1 MKILVTGGWGQLG
14 WDCRE
19 VFLPKHE
26 VLALDLPNL
35 DITDAASV
43 DGVLNLWKPDAIV
56 NCAAYT
62 AVDRA
67 ESDVAKAWRVNREG
81 PALLASRA
89 AAHNILLVHI
99 STDYVFDGLR
109 PVPQPY
115 VETDKPNPTSVYGK
129 SKLAGEREIQERD
142 PRHAILRTAWLY
154 GSHGY
159 NFLKTILR
167 RAVNEPQKGLRVVND
182 QFGTP
187 TWSRQLAKQILAVL
201 EADATGLFHAS
212 GEGYCSWFDFAKEFI
227 SAMKLDCEVRP
238 CTTADYPT
246 STVRPANSILE
257 NAALKKAGLNVMR
270 DWREDLR
277 EYAARYREPLLR
289 EVKTQS

>member
-1 MKILVTGGWGQLG
+1 MKILVTGGMGQLG

-19 VFLPKHE
+19 VFTGHE

-35 DITDAASV
+35 DITEAASV
-43 DGVLNLWKPDAIV
+43 DGILSLWRPDVIV

-67 ESDVAKAWRVNREG
+67 ETDVAKTWNVNREG
-81 PALLASRA
+81 PALLATRA
-89 AAHNILLVHI
+89 KAYDIFLLHV
-99 STDYVFDGLR
+99 STDYVFDGAR
-109 PVPQPY
+109 PVPEPYLESDQPHP
-115 VETDKPNPTSVYGK
+115 VSVYGK
-129 SKLAGEREIQERD
+129 SKLAGEREIRERA

-154 GSHGY
+154 GAHGY

-167 RAVNEPQKGLRVVND
+167 RAVTDPRRGLRIVND

-187 TWSRQLAKQILAVL
+187 TWSRRLAEQILAVI

-212 GEGYCSWFDFAKEFI
+212 GEGHCSWYDFAKEFI
-227 SAMKLDCEVRP
+227 SLMKVDCEVRP

-246 STVRPANSILE
+246 PTVRPANSILE
-257 NAALKKAGLNVMR
+257 NANLKKAGLNRMQ
-270 DWREDLR
+270 DWRTDLG
-277 EYAARYREPLLR
+277 EYVQRYREALLN
-289 EVKTQS
+289 EVRA

>member
-19 VFLPKHE
+19 VFAPRHE

-43 DGVLNLWKPDAIV
+43 DGILNLWKPDAIV

-67 ESDVAKAWRVNREG
+67 ESDVAKAWHVNRDG

-89 AAHNILLVHI
+89 KAHDLFLLHV
-99 STDYVFDGLR
+99 STDYVFDGTR
-109 PVPQPY
+109 PIPEPY
-115 VETDKPNPTSVYGK
+115 VETDAPNPISTYGK
-129 SKLAGEREIQERD
+129 SKLAGEREIEERA

-154 GSHGY
+154 GAHGY

-167 RAVNEPQKGLRVVND
+167 RAVNDPKKGLRVVND
-182 QFGTP
+182 QYGSP
-187 TWSRQLAKQILAVL
+187 TWSRRLAHQILAVL
-201 EADATGLFHAS
+201 EADTTGLFHAS
-212 GEGYCSWFDFAKEFI
+212 GEGYGSWFDFASAFL
-227 SAMKLDCEVRP
+227 SAMGLDAEVRA

-246 STVRPANSILE
+246 PTTRPTNSILE
-257 NAALKKAGLNVMR
+257 NAALKRAGLNQMK
-270 DWREDLR
+270 DWREDLQ
-277 EYAARYREPLLR
+277 AFASRYRDSLLR
-289 EVKTQS
+289 EVAH

>member
-1 MKILVTGGWGQLG
+1 MKILVTGGLGQLG

-19 VFLPKHE
+19 VFAKHD

-35 DITDAASV
+35 DITDSDSV
-43 DGVLNLWKPDAIV
+43 DGVLHLWKPDVLV

-67 ESDVAKAWRVNREG
+67 ETDVAKSWHVNRDG

-89 AAHNILLVHI
+89 KAHGIFLVHV
-99 STDYVFDGLR
+99 STDYVFDGTR

-115 VETDKPNPTSVYGK
+115 VETDAPNPTSVYGK

-167 RAVNEPQKGLRVVND
+167 RAANEPQKGLRVVSD
-182 QFGTP
+182 QYGTP
-187 TWSRQLAKQILAVL
+187 TWSRRLAHQILAVV
-201 EADATGLFHAS
+201 EADAAGLFHAS
-212 GEGYCSWFDFAKEFI
+212 GEGHCSWYDFAKEFI
-227 SAMKLDCEVRP
+227 TLMKLDCEVRP

-246 STVRPANSILE
+246 PTVRPANSILE
-257 NAALKKAGLNVMR
+257 NAALKKAGLNVMK
-270 DWREDLR
+270 DWREDLA
-277 EYAARYREPLLR
+277 EYVSRYRDVLLR
-289 EVKTQS
+289 EVKNQ